1 MKKTALA
8 LVMCLFSI
16 AVLAQGHHQ
25 GHHHGHQPRPTRN
38 TVSFESRG
46 GETFSVF
53 VDGDLMNR
61 MPQNR
66 VMVSD
71 LDNQTHEV
79 VVVLRRPAQKAA
91 VVNLRLAE
99 PNAVVSVSYDQ
110 RADVLDLQTSSRNIS
125 SERPAPRPRPAAGG
139 NHGGNQTVVQQV
151 IVQHPPQP
159 PAPPEAL
166 GASEEQLAGMIAR
179 MKAQSF
185 DNDRLALGKV
195 IVASSN
201 LTALQIARLAE
212 TIDFS
217 SSQVDFLKYAFHYC
231 VDPVNYYKTTDVLT
245 FSSDKKKVLDY
256 IATQK

>member
-1 MKKTALA
+1 M
-8 LVMCLFSI
+8 
-16 AVLAQGHHQ
+16 
-25 GHHHGHQPRPTRN
+25 
-38 TVSFESRG
+38 
-46 GETFSVF
+46 
-53 VDGDLMNR
+53 
-61 MPQNR
+61 
-66 VMVSD
+66 
-71 LDNQTHEV
+71 
-79 VVVLRRPAQKAA
+79 
-91 VVNLRLAE
+91 
-99 PNAVVSVSYDQ
+99 
-110 RADVLDLQTSSRNIS
+110 
-125 SERPAPRPRPAAGG
+125 
-139 NHGGNQTVVQQV
+139 QQV